1 MPWDYSAQLEFYKL
15 MKNKIIIFLIYLSF
29 FAPALAE
36 NLNIQSSNITVDK
49 NTKITIFKD
58 QVSIKDNKNNYLL
71 TESAEYNKDLQILK
85 TFGKTTVTTSEGF
98 IIKGQN
104 ILFDNNRNYIKS
116 DNPAT
121 VQDLEQNKIFLDNF
135 KYSTSDNFFKSVGKI
150 EIIDSKKNKYNFSQI
165 YIDEKKKEIV
175 GTDSKAFLNHEDFK
189 INKRNK
195 PRVFS
200 NTINMYE
207 QKTKFT
213 KSIFTLCDYRKNDK
227 CPPWSIQ
234 ANQMLHDQKKKT
246 IYYDNAVIKVYDF
259 PILFLPKLSHP
270 DPTVDRRSGFLTPSF
285 SDSKNL
291 GAGFDVPYYWDL
303 GKDKDFTLR
312 NNFFASE
319 NPLFLGEYRQAFK
332 KSNLIFDFGYTEGYK
347 KTSETKKSG
356 DKSHFFSKF
365 VKKFKGK
372 NNTDNSIELTVQEVS
387 NDKYLKL
394 YKIKSN
400 LVDYETDVL
409 ENSLT
414 FNRESED
421 SFLGFKASAYETLK
435 DDYNDKYEYILPD
448 VIYDRNLFA
457 SNKFGSLD
465 LTSNLNI
472 HNYDTNKFT
481 KFLVNDLD
489 WKFRTNIF
497 TSGLKGNWIGK
508 LKNVNYE
515 AKNTSEYKEDS
526 ETELFGALGYLGKID
541 LFKNNNNSNYLLTP
555 KMLVRYA
562 PGNMRKDN
570 SSFKINNKNIFSLDR
585 LNSYNNFENGLSAT
599 LGFDYEIKNNEK
611 EFNFSIGQV
620 INKKENQDM
629 PSSSSLDEKLSDL
642 VGNANIKI
650 NNSLD
655 FNYNFALD
663 QNYKDLNYN
672 EVGFNVDLSPVKFD
686 VDYLQEKKHIG
697 NQEYFKTSAQYTKGE
712 SGLFAFEMKRNIITN
727 SSEYY
732 NLSYEYLNDCLR
744 AGLVYRREFY
754 NDSELESENSLMF
767 KITLT
772 PFGDIKSPSFNK

>member
-1 MPWDYSAQLEFYKL
+1 
-15 MKNKIIIFLIYLSF
+15 MKNRIIIFLLYIF
-29 FAPALAE
+29 FFVPSLAE
-36 NLNIQSSNITVDK
+36 NLNIQSSSITVDK
-49 NTKITIFKD
+49 KTKITIFKN
-58 QVSIKDNKNNYLL
+58 QVSVKDKKNNQLL
-71 TESAEYNKDLQILK
+71 TEFAEYDKDLQLLK
-85 TFGKTTVTTSEGF
+85 TVGKTTVLTSGGFVIEGED
-98 IIKGQN
+98 
-104 ILFDNNRNYIKS
+104 ILFDNNKNYIKS

-121 VQDLEQNKIFLDNF
+121 ILDLEKNEIYLDSF
-135 KYSTSDNFFKSVGKI
+135 EYSTSDGFFKSAGKI
-150 EIIDSKKNKYNFSQI
+150 EIIDSKNNRYNFSQI

-175 GTDSKAFLNHEDFK
+175 GTDSKAFLNQEDFK
-189 INKRNK
+189 INKDNK

-200 NTINMYE
+200 NTVNIYE

-227 CPPWSIQ
+227 CPPWSLQ
-234 ANQMLHDQKKKT
+234 AKEMLHDKKKKT
-246 IYYDNAVIKVYDF
+246 IYYNNAVIKVYDF

-270 DPTVDRRSGFLTPSF
+270 DPTVDRRSGFLIPSF

-291 GAGFDVPYYWDL
+291 GAGFDIPYFWALD
-303 GKDKDFTLR
+303 KDKDFTLR
-312 NNFFASE
+312 NKLFASE

-332 KSNLIFDFGYTEGYK
+332 KSNLILDFGYTEGYK
-347 KTSETKKSG
+347 KTTTTKKSG

-365 VKKFKGK
+365 IKNFKGK
-372 NNTDNSIELTVQEVS
+372 NNSDNNIELTVQNVS

-400 LVDYETDVL
+400 LIEYEKDIL
-409 ENSLT
+409 ENSFT
-414 FNRESED
+414 FNRENEN

-435 DDYNDKYEYILPD
+435 DGYNDKYEYILPD
-448 VIYDRNLFA
+448 VIFDRNLFA
-457 SNKFGSLD
+457 SNKYGNLD

-489 WKFRTNIF
+489 WKFKTNNF
-497 TSGLKGNWIGK
+497 ASGLKGNWIGK

-515 AKNTSEYKEDS
+515 TKNTSEYKDDP
-526 ETELFGALGYLGKID
+526 ETEFFGALGYLSKID
-541 LFKNNNNSNYLLTP
+541 LFKNNNNNNYLLTP
-555 KMLVRYA
+555 KMLLRYA

-570 SSFKINNKNIFSLDR
+570 TKFKLNNKNIFSLDR

-599 LGFDYEIKNNEK
+599 LGFDYEVKNNEK
-611 EFNFSIGQV
+611 ELNFSIGQI

-655 FNYNFALD
+655 FDYNFALD

-672 EVGFNVDLSPVKFD
+672 EIGFNFDLNPIKFD
-686 VDYLQEKKHIG
+686 IDYLQEKKHIG
-697 NQEYFKTSAQYTKGE
+697 NQEYFKTNLEYSKGNN
-712 SGLFAFEMKRNIITN
+712 GLFAFEMKRNIITN

-772 PFGDIKSPSFNK
+772 PFGDIRSPAFNQ

>member
-1 MPWDYSAQLEFYKL
+1 
-15 MKNKIIIFLIYLSF
+15 MKNRIIIFLLYIF
-29 FAPALAE
+29 FFVPSLAE
-36 NLNIQSSNITVDK
+36 NLNIQSSSITVDK
-49 NTKITIFKD
+49 KTKITIFKN
-58 QVSIKDNKNNYLL
+58 QVSAKDKKNNQLL
-71 TESAEYNKDLQILK
+71 TEFAEYNKDLQLLK
-85 TFGKTTVTTSEGF
+85 TVGKTTVLTSGGFVIEGED
-98 IIKGQN
+98 
-104 ILFDNNRNYIKS
+104 ILFDNNKNYIKS

-121 VQDLEQNKIFLDNF
+121 ILDLEKNEIYLDSF
-135 KYSTSDNFFKSVGKI
+135 EYSTSDGFFKSAGKI
-150 EIIDSKKNKYNFSQI
+150 EIIDSKNNRYNFSQI

-175 GTDSKAFLNHEDFK
+175 GTDSKAFLNQEDFK
-189 INKRNK
+189 INKDNK

-200 NTINMYE
+200 NTVNIYE

-227 CPPWSIQ
+227 CPPWSLQ
-234 ANQMLHDQKKKT
+234 AKEMLHDKKKKT
-246 IYYDNAVIKVYDF
+246 IYYNNAVIKVYDF

-270 DPTVDRRSGFLTPSF
+270 DPTVDRRSGFLIPSF

-291 GAGFDVPYYWDL
+291 GAGFDIPYFWALD
-303 GKDKDFTLR
+303 KDKDFTLR
-312 NNFFASE
+312 NKLFASE

-332 KSNLIFDFGYTEGYK
+332 KSNLILDFGYTEGYK
-347 KTSETKKSG
+347 KTTTTKKSG

-365 VKKFKGK
+365 TKNFKGK
-372 NNTDNSIELTVQEVS
+372 NNSDNNIELTVQNVS

-400 LVDYETDVL
+400 LIEYEKDIL
-409 ENSLT
+409 ENSFT
-414 FNRESED
+414 FNRENEN

-435 DDYNDKYEYILPD
+435 DGYNDKYEYILPD
-448 VIYDRNLFA
+448 VIFDRNLFA
-457 SNKFGSLD
+457 SNKYGNLD

-489 WKFRTNIF
+489 WKFKTNNF
-497 TSGLKGNWIGK
+497 ASGLKGNWIGK

-515 AKNTSEYKEDS
+515 TKNTSEYKDDP
-526 ETELFGALGYLGKID
+526 ETEFFGALGYLSKID
-541 LFKNNNNSNYLLTP
+541 LFKNNNNNNYLLTP
-555 KMLVRYA
+555 KMLLRYA

-570 SSFKINNKNIFSLDR
+570 SEFKLNNKNIFSLDR

-599 LGFDYEIKNNEK
+599 LGFDYEVKNNEK
-611 EFNFSIGQV
+611 ELNFSIGQI

-655 FNYNFALD
+655 FDYNFALD

-672 EVGFNVDLSPVKFD
+672 EIGFNFDLNPIKFD
-686 VDYLQEKKHIG
+686 IDYLQEKKHIG
-697 NQEYFKTSAQYTKGE
+697 NQEYFKTNLEYSKGNN
-712 SGLFAFEMKRNIITN
+712 GLFAFEMKRNIITN

-772 PFGDIKSPSFNK
+772 PFGDIRSPAFNQ

>member
-1 MPWDYSAQLEFYKL
+1 
-15 MKNKIIIFLIYLSF
+15 MKNRIIIFLLYIF
-29 FAPALAE
+29 FFVPLLAE
-36 NLNIQSSNITVDK
+36 NLNIQSSSITVDK
-49 NTKITIFKD
+49 KTKITIFKN
-58 QVSIKDNKNNYLL
+58 QVSVKDKKNNQLL
-71 TESAEYNKDLQILK
+71 TEFAEYNRDLQLLK
-85 TFGKTTVTTSEGF
+85 TVGKTTVLTSGGFVIEGED
-98 IIKGQN
+98 
-104 ILFDNNRNYIKS
+104 ILFDNNKNYIKS

-121 VQDLEQNKIFLDNF
+121 ILDLEKNEIYLDSF
-135 KYSTSDNFFKSVGKI
+135 EYSTSDGFFKSAGKI
-150 EIIDSKKNKYNFSQI
+150 EIIDSKNNRYNFSQI

-175 GTDSKAFLNHEDFK
+175 GTDSKAFLNQEGFK
-189 INKRNK
+189 INKDNK

-200 NTINMYE
+200 NTVNIYK

-227 CPPWSIQ
+227 CPPWSLQ
-234 ANQMLHDQKKKT
+234 AKEMIHDKKKKT
-246 IYYDNAVIKVYDF
+246 IYYNNAVIKVYDF

-270 DPTVDRRSGFLTPSF
+270 DPTVDRRSGFLIPSF

-291 GAGFDVPYYWDL
+291 GAGFDIPYFWALD
-303 GKDKDFTLR
+303 KDKDFTLR
-312 NNFFASE
+312 NKLFASE

-332 KSNLIFDFGYTEGYK
+332 KSNLILDFGYTGGYK
-347 KTSETKKSG
+347 KTTTTKKSG

-365 VKKFKGK
+365 TKNFKGK
-372 NNTDNSIELTVQEVS
+372 NNSDNSIELTVQNVS

-400 LVDYETDVL
+400 LIEYEKDIL
-409 ENSLT
+409 ENSFA
-414 FNRESED
+414 FNRENEN

-448 VIYDRNLFA
+448 VIFDRNLFA
-457 SNKFGSLD
+457 SSKYGNLD

-489 WKFRTNIF
+489 WKFKTNNF
-497 TSGLKGNWIGK
+497 ASGLKGNWIGK

-515 AKNTSEYKEDS
+515 TKNTSEYKDDP
-526 ETELFGALGYLGKID
+526 ETEFFGALGYLGKID
-541 LFKNNNNSNYLLTP
+541 LFKNNNNNNYLLTP
-555 KMLVRYA
+555 KMLLRYA

-570 SSFKINNKNIFSLDR
+570 SKFKLNNKNIFSLDR

-599 LGFDYEIKNNEK
+599 LGFDYEVKNNEK
-611 EFNFSIGQV
+611 ELNFSIGQI

-655 FNYNFALD
+655 FDYNFALD

-672 EVGFNVDLSPVKFD
+672 EIGFNFNLNPIKFD
-686 VDYLQEKKHIG
+686 IDYLQEKKHIG
-697 NQEYFKTSAQYTKGE
+697 NQEYFKTNVQYSK
-712 SGLFAFEMKRNIITN
+712 SDNGLFAFEMKRNIITN

>member
-1 MPWDYSAQLEFYKL
+1 
-15 MKNKIIIFLIYLSF
+15 MKNRIIIFFIYVFSLS
-29 FAPALAE
+29 PVLAE
-36 NLNIQSSNITVDK
+36 NLNIQASSITVDK
-49 NTKITIFKD
+49 KTKITIFKD
-58 QVSIKDNKNNYLL
+58 QVSVKDKNNNQLF
-71 TESAEYNKDLQILK
+71 TESAEYDKELQILK
-85 TFGKTTVTTSEGF
+85 TIGNTTVKTAGGF
-98 IIKGQN
+98 IVKGQN
-104 ILFDNNRNYIKS
+104 ILFDNNKNYIKS

-121 VQDLEQNKIFLDNF
+121 ILDLEQNKIYLDNF
-135 KYSTSDNFFKSVGKI
+135 KYSTSDNFFKSAGKI
-150 EIIDSKKNKYNFSQI
+150 EITDSKNNKYNFSQI

-175 GTDSKAFLNHEDFK
+175 GTDSRAFLNHEDFK
-189 INKRNK
+189 ININNK
-195 PRVFS
+195 PRIFS
-200 NTINMYE
+200 NTINLYD

-234 ANQMLHDQKKKT
+234 ANEMLHDQKKKT
-246 IYYDNAVIKVYDF
+246 VYYDNAVIKIYDI

-270 DPTVDRRSGFLTPSF
+270 DPTVDRRSGFLIPSF

-291 GAGFDVPYYWDL
+291 GAGFDIPYFWDL
-303 GKDKDFTLR
+303 GKDRDFTLR
-312 NNFFASE
+312 NNLFASE

-332 KSNLIFDFGYTEGYK
+332 KSNLILDFGYTEGYK
-347 KTSETKKSG
+347 KTSDTKKPG

-365 VKKFKGK
+365 VKNFKGK
-372 NNTDNSIELTVQEVS
+372 NNSDNTIELTIQELS

-421 SFLGFKASAYETLK
+421 SFLGFKASTYETLK

-515 AKNTSEYKEDS
+515 TKNTPEFKEDS

-541 LFKNNNNSNYLLTP
+541 LFKNNNNNNYLLTP
-555 KMLVRYA
+555 KMLLRYA
-562 PGNMRKDN
+562 PGAMRKEDDN
-570 SSFKINNKNIFSLDR
+570 SFKINNKNIFSLDR

-599 LGFDYEIKNNEK
+599 VGFDYEVKNNEK
-611 EFNFSIGQV
+611 EFNFSIGQI
-620 INKKENQDM
+620 INKKENKDM
-629 PSSSSLDEKLSDL
+629 PTASSLDEKLSDL
-642 VGNANIKI
+642 VGNTNLTINDKLNI
-650 NNSLD
+650 
-655 FNYNFALD
+655 NYNFALD

-672 EVGFNVDLSPVKFD
+672 EVGFNLDLNPIKFD

-697 NQEYFKTSAQYTKGE
+697 NQEYFKTSAQYSKGE